1 MKSEAVVENP
11 PDKPQGQAHWQQW
24 SQPVVRDLA
33 WTLASPPLLALRS
46 PGIRW
51 LNAAWCERAYRES
64 LDWLASL
71 DRDPAPLLTALSQRG
86 DPRLG
91 SYFEALLAFWLSW
104 EDNPLYR
111 LVGRNLPVRSKNLT
125 LGELDFLVEERQS
138 GELQHWEVAV
148 KFYLGVASGGEL
160 KHWVG
165 PGLKDRLDLKV
176 QRLLEHQ
183 LALTHTPEGRGLI
196 RHLGLVS
203 PTPVCLLKGRL
214 FYPPQAGTEWAP
226 HSAAPGHPRG
236 WWLPQAGFLTH
247 YGDAGLHWIRLPKE
261 HWLTE
266 VAPPVRIGEVQS
278 ASALVE
284 TLVQAADN
292 RAAAVIGLALDDHG
306 EYREATRGFVT
317 PTLWPH

>member
-1 MKSEAVVENP
+1 MVENS
-11 PDKPQGQAHWQQW
+11 DSAARWQQW
-24 SQPVVRDLA
+24 SVPAVRDLA

-46 PGIRW
+46 PGVRW
-51 LNAAWCERAYRES
+51 LNAAWCERAFRES
-64 LDWLASL
+64 RDWLAEL
-71 DRDPAPLLTALSQRG
+71 DRHPEPLLSALAQRN

-91 SYFEALLAFWLSW
+91 SYFEALLAFWLTW

-111 LVGRNLPVRSKNLT
+111 LVGRNLAVRSKNLT

-148 KFYLGVASGGEL
+148 KFYLGVAPGGEL
-160 KHWVG
+160 RQWVG

-196 RHLGLVS
+196 RHMGLAHDKSS

-214 FYPPQAGTEWAP
+214 FYPPHAGPDWSP
-226 HSAAPGHPRG
+226 HSAAPGHLTG
-236 WWLPQAGFLTH
+236 WWMPQADFLAH
-247 YGDAGLHWIRLPKE
+247 YGQAGLHWIRLPKE

-266 VAPPVRIGEVQS
+266 VAPPVRIGEAQS
-278 ASALVE
+278 AAALVE
-284 TLVQAADN
+284 TLVQTADN
-292 RAAAVIGLALDDHG
+292 RAAAVIGLTLDTDGH
-306 EYREATRGFVT
+306 YRENTRGFVT
-317 PTLWPH
+317 PPDWPH